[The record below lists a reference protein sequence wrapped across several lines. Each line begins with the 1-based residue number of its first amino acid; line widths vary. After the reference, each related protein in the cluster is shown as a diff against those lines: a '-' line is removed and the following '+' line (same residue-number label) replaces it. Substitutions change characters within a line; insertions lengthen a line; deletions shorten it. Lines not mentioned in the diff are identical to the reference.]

1 LAITLC
7 RRGRAVELQEEML
20 LLLDALVGARTD
32 VLHKGPAGIEC
43 VGGRGT
49 QGLALGR
56 LEVGARLQRAA
67 HAGRQVLGELEGPL
81 PVADPAAIAGGGLGI
96 AAAQAEGCGGL
107 RISEV
112 DRRSIELRHHLAHLR
127 HLALRRQAGDG
138 ERLRAEC
145 RAEHAGGRK
154 DAAQIHASPGS
165 RCFAEGSKCGRCV
178 AKKNGTRRCR
188 FLACGSKAA

>member
-1 LAITLC
+1 LAAAFSSPCDASSAVRAAPSMRRTGTRSPTPSSAHQTLAITLC

-20 LLLDALVGARTD
+20 LLLDALVDARTD

-81 PVADPAAIAGGGLGI
+81 PVTDPAAVASGGLGV
-96 AAAQAEGCGGL
+96 AA
-107 RISEV
+107 S
-112 DRRSIELRHHLAHLR
+112 
-127 HLALRRQAGDG
+127 
-138 ERLRAEC
+138 
-145 RAEHAGGRK
+145 
-154 DAAQIHASPGS
+154 
-165 RCFAEGSKCGRCV
+165 
-178 AKKNGTRRCR
+178 
-188 FLACGSKAA
+188 